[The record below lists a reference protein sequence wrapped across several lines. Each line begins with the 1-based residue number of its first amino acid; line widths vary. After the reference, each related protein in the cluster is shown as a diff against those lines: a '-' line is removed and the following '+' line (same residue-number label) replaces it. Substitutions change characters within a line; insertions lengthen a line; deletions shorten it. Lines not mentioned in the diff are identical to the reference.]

1 MDEDPWFCGETTDS
15 DDKNEKIQDEE
26 DEDGGS
32 KPVWVCSVE
41 VCDMLQDIGPDGVC
55 DKCAGIAFTQGDGGF
70 NDEGER
76 LCDCSDCEKPAIGVF
91 PGEGSAS
98 YLCEDC
104 GGEWFDVQPTLDDD
118 TNICCICGEEYFGY
132 GHNPRPVKNTG
143 RCCDGCNNFVIATR
157 LRLMMGKE
165 GDPPDYYGGY
175 FFDDVYRTYRESY
188 PEYMEES

>member
-26 DEDGGS
+26 E
-32 KPVWVCSVE
+32 
-41 VCDMLQDIGPDGVC
+41 
-55 DKCAGIAFTQGDGGF
+55 
-70 NDEGER
+70 
-76 LCDCSDCEKPAIGVF
+76 
-91 PGEGSAS
+91 
-98 YLCEDC
+98 
-104 GGEWFDVQPTLDDD
+104 DDD